1 MTSVRVAVVVK
12 TNVGAAWIVPQV
24 REMTDRG
31 HDVLVVVA
39 DEDGPLA
46 GRLQAVG
53 AKVHR
58 SGAVGGT
65 SIVKGL
71 AAYPRLLR
79 QLRDFAPDVV
89 CSHLYRSTLVARS
102 TAPFVRARRVHT
114 VPGPLF
120 LESRWIRQVERLLQ
134 RLDSA
139 VVATAD
145 VVDTMYAELGVPP
158 QRRYVVPYGVDLT
171 SRQPATEQQR
181 IDARQALGVAPDER
195 LFVCVAYFYAAKKLV
210 LDGEDIK
217 GHDVL
222 LEAWRRHVRGG
233 GRGTLMLVGG
243 GFGPEGEIRR
253 TELLAEYGSTRG
265 LVTIDSVDDVSPIYL
280 AADVSVAPS
289 RSENLGSAA
298 EACAYGVPSIASSV
312 GGLPQLV
319 IPGSTGWL
327 VPPNDIDALQR
338 VLGVVADLPQDTIDT
353 LSRNARS
360 LAEEQLD
367 LDLCTARYVDFVE
380 SVVRSA

>member
-1 MTSVRVAVVVK
+1 VRVAVVVK
-12 TNVGAAWIVPQV
+12 TNIGATWIVPQV
-24 REMTDRG
+24 REMTSRG
-31 HDVLVVVA
+31 HEVLVVVA

-46 GRLQAVG
+46 ERVQAVG
-53 AKVHR
+53 AQVHR

-71 AAYPRLLR
+71 VAYPRMLR
-79 QLRDFAPDVV
+79 RLRKFRPDVV
-89 CSHLYRSTLVARS
+89 CSHLYRSTLVVRS
-102 TAPFVRARRVHT
+102 AAPFVRAPRVHT

-120 LESRWIRQVERLLQ
+120 LESPWIRRAERILQ

-145 VVDTMYAELGVPP
+145 VVDTRYADLGVPDE
-158 QRRYVVPYGVDLT
+158 RRFVVPYGVDLQV
-171 SRQPATEQQR
+171 RQPATEQQR
-181 IDARQALGVAPDER
+181 LDARRALDIDPDER
-195 LFVCVAYFYAAKKLV
+195 LFVCVAYFYAAKRLV

-222 LEAWRRHVRGG
+222 LEAWRRHVSAG
-233 GRGTLMLVGG
+233 GRGTLLLVGG
-243 GFGPEGEIRR
+243 GFGPAGETRR
-253 TELLAEYGSTRG
+253 EALLAEYESTPG

-298 EACAYGVPSIASSV
+298 EACAYGVPSIASNV

-327 VPPNDIDALQR
+327 VPPNDIDALQQ
-338 VLGVVADLPQDTIDT
+338 VLGVVAHLPQATIGEM
-353 LSRNARS
+353 SRNARS

-367 LDLCTARYVDFVE
+367 LDVCTARYVDFVE
-380 SVVRSA
+380 GVAGSD